1 MHLWEQDLKSQPR
14 RMKSGRDRFCKQDL
28 LQSIKNG
35 LDQFGKRALSVR
47 SCDTG
52 QSTRNKGRERTKNES
67 ENGW

>member
-1 MHLWEQDLKSQPR
+1 
-14 RMKSGRDRFCKQDL
+14 